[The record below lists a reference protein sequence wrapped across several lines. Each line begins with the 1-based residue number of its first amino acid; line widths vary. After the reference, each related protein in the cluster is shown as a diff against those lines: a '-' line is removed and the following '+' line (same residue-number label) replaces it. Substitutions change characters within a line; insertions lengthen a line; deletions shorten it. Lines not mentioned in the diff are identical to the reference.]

1 MYIRLAVTLLLSKM
15 QKLLAEENPDYA
27 HPFNNIW
34 QGYLLVF
41 IETHPAAAIPYSNLF
56 SSDNYGFTNVDP
68 KLTQTPP
75 TGYELVSLQTHIPIF
90 VL

>member
-56 SSDNYGFTNVDP
+56 SSFDTYGFEP

-75 TGYELVSLQTHIPIF
+75 TGYELVSLQTHIPIL